1 MKTSQLSH
9 NAALLNTIFAICMG
23 FTIAE
28 DTADDGFSL
37 TAGVSKLSLAVVSCT
52 MIAVWIMVV
61 IIFCWTLRKEIH
73 DLFIKVSAW
82 IEYWIWFRSRCM
94 LVISDAFLDEKG
106 LNTSTLHFLFIYFLF
121 SKYHCIIRLLDDPF
135 ME

>member
-1 MKTSQLSH
+1 MKTAQLSH

-73 DLFIKVSAW
+73 DLFIKCWTTTRAD
-82 IEYWIWFRSRCM
+82 RSPETQAAA
-94 LVISDAFLDEKG
+94 S
-106 LNTSTLHFLFIYFLF
+106 LNDIIFDPEEEQQASLSQTLLPSSTA
-121 SKYHCIIRLLDDPF
+121 S
-135 ME
+135 

>member
-28 DTADDGFSL
+28 DTADEGDDGFSL

-106 LNTSTLHFLFIYFLF
+106 LNTSTLHFLFIYF
-121 SKYHCIIRLLDDPF
+121 CIIRLLDDPF

>member
-1 MKTSQLSH
+1 MNTHQLSH

-28 DTADDGFSL
+28 DTADEG
-37 TAGVSKLSLAVVSCT
+37 AGVSKLSLAVVSGT

-73 DLFIKVSAW
+73 DFFIKVSAW
-82 IEYWIWFRSRCM
+82 IGYWIWFHSR
-94 LVISDAFLDEKG
+94 
-106 LNTSTLHFLFIYFLF
+106 
-121 SKYHCIIRLLDDPF
+121 
-135 ME
+135 